1 MYKEGKRGTPH
12 ALKVDGLLRKFRISS
27 ESMLGLQGVSP
38 SVVQMGTE
46 VEEDE
51 EERRHKPGREA

>member
-1 MYKEGKRGTPH
+1 MCLAIDLMDDLTT
-12 ALKVDGLLRKFRISS
+12 LRKFRISS
-27 ESMLGLQGVSP
+27 ESMLGFQGVSP